1 MNITSC
7 IDPLE
12 LLRLGSVPGIGSQ
25 RIRSLIRRF
34 RTVSNVFG
42 ASVREL
48 TEVEGIDKTLAHHI
62 KSGGDGAFAER
73 QMTLAKASGAALI
86 TFWDEEYPRLLR
98 KIFDPPLLLYVRG
111 KIETLQGPSVA
122 VVGTRV
128 PSAYGRLMAE
138 RFGGQLT
145 EYEFVVVSGLAR
157 GVDTYAHRAAVQA
170 DGKTV
175 AVLGSGVDVIYPDEN
190 KALSEQIVDHG
201 ALVSE
206 FPMGTKPDAPHFPRR
221 NRIIAGMSLAT
232 LVIEAGSKSG
242 ALITAD
248 LALDN
253 GRDVFALPGG
263 INNPTSIGCNR
274 LIQQGAKLVMSIE
287 DIVEELN
294 GGRLRAKKTE
304 PTVPLNEKE
313 QRVFSVLTG
322 EPQHIDK
329 IAGLCQMSIADTL
342 GVLLTLELKNIVT
355 QTPGKHFMRQ

>member
-1 MNITSC
+1 MNIESR

-12 LLRLGSVPGIGSQ
+12 LLRLCTVPGIGSQ

-34 RTVSNVFG
+34 RTVQSVFG

-62 KSGGDGAFAER
+62 KQGGDGAFAER
-73 QMTLAKASGAALI
+73 QMALI
-86 TFWDEEYPRLLR
+86 KTSETTLITYWDQSYPRLLQ

-111 KIETLQGPSVA
+111 NIDILQGPSVA
-122 VVGTRV
+122 VVGTRA
-128 PSAYGRLMAE
+128 PSPYGRLMAE
-138 RFGGQLT
+138 RFGGELSG
-145 EYEFVVVSGLAR
+145 YELVVVSGLAR
-157 GVDTYAHRAAVQA
+157 GVDTYAHRAALQA
-170 DGKTV
+170 GGKTV

-190 KALSEQIVDHG
+190 KALSEQIVGNG

-221 NRIIAGMSLAT
+221 NRIIAGMSLGT
-232 LVIEAGSKSG
+232 LVIEAGNKSG

-248 LALDN
+248 MAMDQ

-263 INNPTSIGCNR
+263 INSPKSIGCNR
-274 LIQQGAKLVMSIE
+274 LIQQGAKLVISVE
-287 DIVEELN
+287 DIVEELV
-294 GGRLRAKKTE
+294 GGRLSAKKAE
-304 PTVPLNEKE
+304 PTVPLNDKE
-313 QRVFSVLTG
+313 TTVFSVLTG

-329 IAGLCQMSIADTL
+329 IAGVCHMSVADTL
-342 GVLLTLELKNIVT
+342 GVLLSLELKNIVT